1 MNPKKLTLSQLIT
14 IAFILIIISV
24 VLSFACYSLTYYLE
38 HSNNESLTDISDRS
52 ENEWKLWDF
61 RTYGSIIA
69 LICIFLYSKIK
80 AKYIKGNKSRYDE
93 FVADLPLFD
102 SLDAQQLIDI
112 KNLIEVKVE
121 HGQIIVFISTKEGKI
136 ELYWRDRYRDLKLSE
151 FVKLEI
157 IKNPDEFNLIL
168 REGFEKYHKME
179 SWK

>member
-1 MNPKKLTLSQLIT
+1 MNPKKLTLAQLIS
-14 IAFILIIISV
+14 IAFILIIVFMGLI
-24 VLSFACYSLTYYLE
+24 FASYSLNYYWE
-38 HSNNESLTDISDRS
+38 HSDNE
-52 ENEWKLWDF
+52 ENGKLWDY
-61 RTYGSIIA
+61 RTSGSIIM

-102 SLDAQQLIDI
+102 SLETQQLVDI
-112 KNLIEVKVE
+112 KNMLEVKVE
-121 HGQIIVFISTKEGKI
+121 HGQIIVFIAIKEGKI
-136 ELYWRDRYRDLKLSE
+136 EIYWRDRFRDLKRIE
-151 FVKLEI
+151 FVKLDS